1 MSCFLLPSYIA
12 TIILVIPPHCHQHE
26 WEGSE
31 ALQPLLPQWGA
42 RRILQ
47 VKFRTHVMALEFDIY
62 LPIFKVDFVQL
73 SQLEDPGRA
82 HCDLPCAAQVR
93 LQTVRRQWGQG
104 SHPQVRNLAEDLI

>member
-1 MSCFLLPSYIA
+1 
-12 TIILVIPPHCHQHE
+12 
-26 WEGSE
+26 
-31 ALQPLLPQWGA
+31 
-42 RRILQ
+42 
-47 VKFRTHVMALEFDIY
+47 MALEFDIY